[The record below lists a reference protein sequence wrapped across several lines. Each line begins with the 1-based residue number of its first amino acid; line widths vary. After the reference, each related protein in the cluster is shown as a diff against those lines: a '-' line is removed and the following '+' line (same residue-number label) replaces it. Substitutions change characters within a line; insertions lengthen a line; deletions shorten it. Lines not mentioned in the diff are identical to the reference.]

1 MLFTEEYISERYN
14 TTESLDI
21 WYLLKNELSKSVYA
35 SIIGMFITKFISM
48 MLSSEGSFTKL
59 YEEKGDVFY
68 YQNFR
73 ILVSDMK
80 KKYYIVLTLIIVMS
94 LIYWYF
100 LFIFCHVYKSNQL
113 SWIQSS
119 LFSILFNFIL
129 PVGICLMV
137 ALLRIIS
144 LRCKIR

>member
-68 YQNFR
+68 YQNFKV
-73 ILVSDMK
+73 LVSDMK
-80 KKYYIVLTLIIVMS
+80 KNITL
-94 LIYWYF
+94 F
-100 LFIFCHVYKSNQL
+100 
-113 SWIQSS
+113 
-119 LFSILFNFIL
+119 
-129 PVGICLMV
+129 
-137 ALLRIIS
+137 
-144 LRCKIR
+144 